1 MKKKNVFFYAG
12 VLSVAMLV
20 GCGASTSNE
29 TSTPV
34 TQEVTEIPEAE
45 DTTIENVEKD
55 NSTEVINEENT
66 TEENTSE
73 EITSEENTSEEITSE
88 EMEIQEEQEEITD
101 ANVDAQTA
109 FSSLMTEI
117 YEVKNDSASAET
129 VAENLK
135 NYAFTYG
142 APSSSSVFE
151 SLANDWFLAIEETEG
166 SDVRS
171 EFSECFNTVTST
183 AKEMDEALEYDA
195 AYTNVVN
202 GILGAIG
209 E

>member
-45 DTTIENVEKD
+45 DTTIENVEKN

-66 TEENTSE
+66 SEEN
-73 EITSEENTSEEITSE
+73 TSEENTSEEITSE

-142 APSSSSVFE
+142 APSSSSAFE

-183 AKEMDEALEYDA
+183 AKEMDETLEYDA

>member
-1 MKKKNVFFYAG
+1 
-12 VLSVAMLV
+12 
-20 GCGASTSNE
+20 
-29 TSTPV
+29 
-34 TQEVTEIPEAE
+34 
-45 DTTIENVEKD
+45 
-55 NSTEVINEENT
+55 
-66 TEENTSE
+66 
-73 EITSEENTSEEITSE
+73 
-88 EMEIQEEQEEITD
+88 MEIQEEQEEITD

-142 APSSSSVFE
+142 APSSSSAFE

-183 AKEMDEALEYDA
+183 AKEMDETLEYDA

>member
-1 MKKKNVFFYAG
+1 MKKKNVVLYAG
-12 VLSVAMLV
+12 VLSMAMLV

-45 DTTIENVEKD
+45 DTTSENVEKD

-66 TEENTSE
+66 S
-73 EITSEENTSEEITSE
+73 
-88 EMEIQEEQEEITD
+88 EEITD

-151 SLANDWFLAIEETEG
+151 SLANDWFLAIEETGG

-183 AKEMDEALEYDA
+183 AKEMDETLEYDA

>member
-1 MKKKNVFFYAG
+1 MKKKNVVLYAG
-12 VLSVAMLV
+12 VLSMAMLV

-34 TQEVTEIPEAE
+34 TQEVTEILEAE
-45 DTTIENVEKD
+45 DTTSENVEKD
-55 NSTEVINEENT
+55 NSTEVIN
-66 TEENTSE
+66 
-73 EITSEENTSEEITSE
+73 EEITSE

-117 YEVKNDSASAET
+117 YEVRNDSQNAET

-183 AKEMDEALEYDA
+183 AKEMDETLEYDA